1 MLYSKT
7 KLEKKINDALLFLP
21 VTTVPFTYAEVLNQ
35 LQFVLIIL
43 LIKVDA

>member
-21 VTTVPFTYAEVLNQ
+21 VTTVPFTHLNQ

-43 LIKVDA
+43 LLKVDA